1 MTMPTIRA
9 AEILRD
15 FAPLSPGD
23 SITLN
28 WEEANA
34 LFDAARRGVE
44 AEGAIGNLKTACEV
58 SNRVAHERAERAE
71 ADRDAAA
78 ARERDGICDFLERW
92 AVLHDGADFE
102 FDRLIDEIRA
112 RADQPEL
119 PSAADDEATRWR
131 HGEPTDQRGPAAI
144 GETGRAHG
152 PTPDNHADAA
162 GEQSGPHPTEG
173 GKS

>member
-71 ADRDAAA
+71 AERDAAV
-78 ARERDGICDFLERW
+78 AREREAMSLLGQVQRAIEGYKRAGWIITGAALEE
-92 AVLHDGADFE
+92 AS
-102 FDRLIDEIRA
+102 RLIDAIRA
-112 RADQPEL
+112 RADQPE
-119 PSAADDEATRWR
+119 
-131 HGEPTDQRGPAAI
+131 
-144 GETGRAHG
+144 
-152 PTPDNHADAA
+152 
-162 GEQSGPHPTEG
+162 G